1 MWILK
6 DNFTKKMYFK
16 GFSEISGLKNYTCNM
31 DNALRFENEDEA
43 RHIANEIDADLVK
56 IKK

>member
-6 DNFTKKMYFK
+6 DNFTKRMYFR
-16 GFSEISGLKNYTCNM
+16 GFSEISGLKNYTCKM
-31 DNALRFENEDEA
+31 DSALRFTSEDEA
-43 RHIANEIDADLVK
+43 KHVANEIDADLVK

>member
-43 RHIANEIDADLVK
+43 RMVAGDIDADLVK

>member
-1 MWILK
+1 
-6 DNFTKKMYFK
+6 MYFK

-31 DNALRFENEDEA
+31 NNALVFENEDEA
-43 RHIANEIDADLVK
+43 RHVANEIDADLVK

>member
-31 DNALRFENEDEA
+31 NNALAFENEEEA
-43 RHIANEIDADLVK
+43 RHVANEIDADLVK